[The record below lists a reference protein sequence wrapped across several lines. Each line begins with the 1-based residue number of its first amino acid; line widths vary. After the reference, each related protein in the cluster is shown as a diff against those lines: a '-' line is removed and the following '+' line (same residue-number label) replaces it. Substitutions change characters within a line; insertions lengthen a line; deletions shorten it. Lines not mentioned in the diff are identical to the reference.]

1 MKTIK
6 ISVWSLISLLMFL
19 VLNYIMHLPAIGMHA
34 SDLMRTNL
42 MALVLFGVPL
52 LLTVLRLRVGFYF
65 LALVQLIYTVGY
77 FSAAYQVVV
86 LSSAHLLSKMAV
98 MVVIIIA
105 LGINGYWFVL
115 AWKFRKATTQAR
127 TERYMKYRK

>member
-42 MALVLFGVPL
+42 MALVLFGIPL

-105 LGINGYWFVL
+105 LGINCYWFVL
-115 AWKFRKATTQAR
+115 AWKFRKATTKSR

>member
-52 LLTVLRLRVGFYF
+52 LLTILRLRVGFYF

-86 LSSAHLLSKMAV
+86 LSSAHILSKMAV

-105 LGINGYWFVL
+105 LGINCY
-115 AWKFRKATTQAR
+115 
-127 TERYMKYRK
+127 